1 MDLKNLAVFNAAG
14 QSMQYLTARQK
25 VLATNIANA
34 NTPGFLAQDV
44 EKPADLEG
52 KSPMMAMSVTNSKHF
67 SQVGIPSK
75 TQFKVYTP
83 KPTSALT
90 IDGNGVVLE
99 DQMNE
104 ASKTSSEYSRVITLY
119 NSYKA
124 MLKTANTKINA

>member
-44 EKPADLEG
+44 EKPASLEG
-52 KSPMMAMSVTNSKHF
+52 KSPVMTMSVTNSKHF
-67 SQVGIPSK
+67 TQVGIPSK
-75 TQFKVYTP
+75 SEFKVYTP
-83 KPTSALT
+83 KPTAALT

-119 NSYKA
+119 NSFKT